1 MATQH
6 CLDCKEPVS
15 LGAYHCPNCRRL
27 ANYGQTMFILRVTFL
42 ALIAWNLF
50 AYRPF

>member
-1 MATQH
+1 MATQS
-6 CLDCKEPVS
+6 CLDCEKPVS

-27 ANYGQTMFILRVTFL
+27 TSHGSSIFLMRVTFL

-50 AYRPF
+50 AYQPF